1 MQKVHIRFPGISCCV
16 CGEGL
21 QGQEACI
28 HPTERGPQGG
38 KRYCHEHCLNGST
51 SYEEAEGYG
60 MEMNPFMGHNPFMEE
75 NAGRRT
81 FRGAQKP
88 GRLPRRPAAER
99 RHAQGEWISMTVEE
113 LVSDGSAGAKAEL
126 RRRDRDTDGI
136 KLAWKQPRAK
146 KAAPN
151 PYGFDY

>member
-38 KRYCHEHCLNGST
+38 KRYCHEECLGS
-51 SYEEAEGYG
+51 AAHA
-60 MEMNPFMGHNPFMEE
+60 NPFMGHNPFMEE

-99 RHAQGEWISMTVEE
+99 RHAQGEWISMTVAE
-113 LVSDGSAGAKAEL
+113 LVADGSQGAKAEL
-126 RRRDRDTDGI
+126 RRRDRDTDGV